1 NASSVCATADRPIPR
16 PSPAGVTAAARRTPS
31 APGPGGRAVAHPA
44 AQCTDARMTVVQFRS
59 KFRSPRHPDG
69 GGVVQDGAM
78 PASSGDPP
86 GALAISEVAR
96 LTGLSTATLRVWQRR
111 YGLGASRSSPGG
123 HRRYSPQD
131 VARLRAVQR
140 LVGQG
145 LPTAEAVRVVL
156 SPVEHGLDLP
166 AEAHAVAHLLAAAA
180 LD

>member
-1 NASSVCATADRPIPR
+1 
-16 PSPAGVTAAARRTPS
+16 
-31 APGPGGRAVAHPA
+31 
-44 AQCTDARMTVVQFRS
+44 
-59 KFRSPRHPDG
+59 
-69 GGVVQDGAM
+69 M

-96 LTGLSTATLRVWQRR
+96 LTGLTSATLRVWQRR

-140 LVGQG
+140 LVGRG

-156 SPVEHGLDLP
+156 RPVEHGLDLP
-166 AEAHAVAHLLAAAA
+166 AEAHPVAHLLAAAA
-180 LD
+180 LDLDGPSCRSQLRDHLETHSVERSWEDVLRPVLDGAEDDPRGLRGGQPPADEPLHGAQARDVLWAVATVAAR